1 DRRVIDV
8 DEQIAR
14 VQIRLEQFEIALQR
28 SSRVFLWRMEH
39 LGFSDVRTLGSA
51 WMLALLY
58 KEFGRYDTARA
69 LIGALL
75 EESNRVA
82 TTVPTQLTLRSLS
95 VLGSIEGAQGNVD
108 AAEEILRSAWRQYA
122 AIVGENSDDTAR
134 ALMS

>member
-75 EESNRVA
+75 EETGRA
-82 TTVPTQLTLRSLS
+82 TTAVPSQLARRTLAL
-95 VLGSIEGAQGNVD
+95 LGSLEGAQGHID
-108 AAEEILRSAWRQYA
+108 TAQEILRSTWQ
-122 AIVGENSDDTAR
+122 
-134 ALMS
+134 